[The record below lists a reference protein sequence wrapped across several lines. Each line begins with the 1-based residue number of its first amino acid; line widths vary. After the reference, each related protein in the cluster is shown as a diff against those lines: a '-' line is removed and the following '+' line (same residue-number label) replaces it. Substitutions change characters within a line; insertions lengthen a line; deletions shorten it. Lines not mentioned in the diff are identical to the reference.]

1 MKSDRSDKKKNV
13 RKASKDLDFSTSR
26 IIHQQQSNQC
36 RSRRRRCATK
46 KGSEGMQLY
55 LKENPTQVFSCEIC
69 KLFRNAYFKDP
80 QATVSVTV
88 TMKIVNICL

>member
-1 MKSDRSDKKKNV
+1 
-13 RKASKDLDFSTSR
+13 
-26 IIHQQQSNQC
+26 
-36 RSRRRRCATK
+36 
-46 KGSEGMQLY
+46 MQLY